1 MANLNT
7 TPPSCALRGRSKL
20 HSLRLAALAAVFS
33 VAITAAH
40 AQGRDSGRPMPETE
54 IVVESGQSFGNIH
67 VFAYADD
74 RSLNPYGVEFD
85 RHSWG
90 GLLTARVDYVAE
102 ILPVVLLNEPAKYGA
117 DSEPLTTARQIQ
129 YGAGFSPVGVRLLWR
144 RDRAIKPYLIGKGGI
159 LYFQNRV
166 LSTEGS
172 HLNFSAQFGAGIETR
187 ITRRVDLRLG
197 YSDFHMS
204 NGDIVARNPGID
216 FMYANAALAF
226 RFGR

>member
-1 MANLNT
+1 M
-7 TPPSCALRGRSKL
+7 
-20 HSLRLAALAAVFS
+20 ALAAVFS
-33 VAITAAH
+33 VAFTPAQ

-67 VFAYADD
+67 LFAYADD

-117 DSEPLTTARQIQ
+117 DSEPLTTARQVQ

-144 RDRAIKPYLIGKGGI
+144 RDRALKPYLIGKGGI

-187 ITRRVDLRLG
+187 LTRRVDLRLG

>member
-1 MANLNT
+1 V
-7 TPPSCALRGRSKL
+7 
-20 HSLRLAALAAVFS
+20 ALAAAFA
-33 VAITAAH
+33 VALTAAH

-54 IVVESGQSFGNIH
+54 IVVEGGQSFGNIH

-74 RSLNPYGVEFD
+74 RTINPYGVEFD

-102 ILPVVLLNEPAKYGA
+102 FLPVVLLNEPAKYGA

-129 YGAGFSPVGVRLLWR
+129 YGTGFSPAGVRLLWR
-144 RDRAIKPYLIGKGGI
+144 RDHAIKPYLIGKGGAI
-159 LYFQNRV
+159 YFKNRV

-187 ITRRVDLRLG
+187 ITRRADLRIG
-197 YSDFHMS
+197 YSDFHIS

-226 RFGR
+226 HFGR